1 MLGLQA
7 DIFLAA
13 VYLLPLQSQRKA
25 GEDVISILEK
35 EIHKYSTQGQIL
47 LLGDFNARTGTL
59 NDFIENNAD
68 DFLTIHNT
76 YNRDTDCPKRNN
88 TDYTMN
94 KVGRE
99 ILRLCIGNR
108 LRILNGRLT
117 GDLDGKYTCYQTN
130 GASTVDYALA
140 SEDLIKTILGF
151 QVQALT
157 TYSDHCPI
165 SLKLTSSRPH
175 MVEDNAPRQPLC
187 KAVPTQKN
195 FKKFLWKADSK
206 DKFLSALS
214 NPNVQ
219 RLFDSF
225 NSEHH
230 ASVDDEIS
238 QFNQIINSVAKSCLA
253 TSRKTSKTTKEKK
266 PWYDHTCRQLKK
278 QLQQLV
284 KKINPSSQQSL
295 RQDYFVLK
303 KKYKKCVKMM
313 HKRYKKQIVNEINA
327 LHLKHS

>member
-1 MLGLQA
+1 M
-7 DIFLAA
+7 
-13 VYLLPLQSQRKA
+13 
-25 GEDVISILEK
+25 
-35 EIHKYSTQGQIL
+35 
-47 LLGDFNARTGTL
+47 
-59 NDFIENNAD
+59 
-68 DFLTIHNT
+68 
-76 YNRDTDCPKRNN
+76 
-88 TDYTMN
+88 
-94 KVGRE
+94 
-99 ILRLCIGNR
+99 
-108 LRILNGRLT
+108 
-117 GDLDGKYTCYQTN
+117 
-130 GASTVDYALA
+130 
-140 SEDLIKTILGF
+140 
-151 QVQALT
+151 T

-195 FKKFLWKADSK
+195 FKKFLRKADSK

-214 NPNVQ
+214 NSNVQ

-230 ASVDDEIS
+230 ASIDDEIS

-303 KKYKKCVKMM
+303 KKYKKHVKMM
-313 HKRYKKQIVNEINA
+313 H
-327 LHLKHS
+327 

>member
-1 MLGLQA
+1 M
-7 DIFLAA
+7 
-13 VYLLPLQSQRKA
+13 
-25 GEDVISILEK
+25 
-35 EIHKYSTQGQIL
+35 
-47 LLGDFNARTGTL
+47 
-59 NDFIENNAD
+59 
-68 DFLTIHNT
+68 
-76 YNRDTDCPKRNN
+76 
-88 TDYTMN
+88 
-94 KVGRE
+94 
-99 ILRLCIGNR
+99 
-108 LRILNGRLT
+108 NGRLT

-130 GASTVDYALA
+130 GASTVDYALP
-140 SEDLIKTILGF
+140 SEDLVKTILGS

-157 TYSDHCPI
+157 TYSYHCPI

-238 QFNQIINSVAKSCLA
+238 QFNQIINSVAKSCLPA
-253 TSRKTSKTTKEKK
+253 SRKTSKTTKEKK
-266 PWYDHTCRQLKK
+266 PWYDHTCRQLRK

-303 KKYKKCVKMM
+303 KKYKKRVKMM

-327 LHLKHS
+327 LIYIQNTVKISGGILINLEKAMLPKRKPLFRQKIGYVIIRSYYMIARNRTPLRTFQMKILTWKTKIYRITTF